1 MQKGGVSMWQLD
13 EAVNYYRRQGAPGNQ
28 QVLMALL
35 REIQTENGG
44 AIPVPLLQSA
54 AAQLGVQETF
64 LRAIVRRI
72 PSLRLAEG
80 HTLELCGGPN
90 CRRSRALA
98 ELAEELS
105 REHGFTLR
113 YVPCM
118 RLCGKGPNLR
128 WDGKVYHKA
137 DEALLRSLVGE

>member
-1 MQKGGVSMWQLD
+1 MNWNVQ
-13 EAVNYYRRQGAPGNQ
+13 EAVAYYKRQGAPGNQ
-28 QVLMALL
+28 QVLISLL
-35 REIQTENGG
+35 REIQTESGG
-44 AIPVPLLQSA
+44 SIPVPLLQA
-54 AAQLGVQETF
+54 AASELGVQETF

-72 PSLRLAEG
+72 PSLHLAEG

-90 CRRSRALA
+90 CRRHQALA
-98 ELAEELS
+98 ACAEELS
-105 REHGFTLR
+105 REKGFTLR

-137 DEALLRSLVGE
+137 DEALLRKLVGEK